1 LYFCSF
7 SDLSSPQYLN
17 LDDAPAF
24 NLKESMA
31 DHVLRDRET
40 ELQRSRK
47 LSVADRKKA
56 AKLQGS
62 KTSSA
67 NSGKGKS
74 GKKTKTKRSKVNEDE
89 EEQHYWA
96 EQDEIDEEDESHSRL
111 RDAQR
116 DAEGEGDEDS
126 EVSGVA
132 LALLQPRSASKRAWK
147 KSKKLQDEESEKVE
161 ESEPVSIPP
170 HKKQSKSKLIFFDS
184 IFVFNVTISSESDSA
199 VVKSVTKSRVRH
211 VAVNSIPAPSPA
223 ESDLFDSHP
232 DKDTATLSLLTKEW
246 EKTKKPLLHLSTEVV
261 DSYKD
266 LLMQSP
272 DTPKDVIALDSL
284 SWYLMMD
291 QIKDEK
297 EFDARLKT
305 FKGKRFVGK
314 SRLLWVVYG
323 FSHFAVLDISLTDRV
338 IKVYDSIPKIA
349 KKWVTDRLHRLLRSV
364 AGGKDDFRVEVKKC
378 AEQVNCDD
386 CGVYAMANMR
396 LLLFGRPVTHKLMA
410 GKHMGDARRESAV
423 AELRLKFFNE
433 YMGKKLSK
441 WL

>member
-1 LYFCSF
+1 
-7 SDLSSPQYLN
+7 
-17 LDDAPAF
+17 
-24 NLKESMA
+24 MA
-31 DHVLRDRET
+31 DHVLRDRGT

-56 AKLQGS
+56 AKSQGS

-74 GKKTKTKRSKVNEDE
+74 GKKTKTKRSKGDEDE

-116 DAEGEGDEDS
+116 DAEGEEDEDS

-161 ESEPVSIPP
+161 ESEPLSIPP

-211 VAVNSIPAPSPA
+211 VAVDSVPAPSSA

-232 DKDTATLSLLTKEW
+232 DKDIATLQASCLAKGW
-246 EKTKKPLLHLSTEVV
+246 EKMKKPLWHLSTEVV
-261 DSYKD
+261 DSYQD

-272 DTPKDVIALDSL
+272 DTPKDVIALGSL

-314 SRLLWVVYG
+314 SRLL
-323 FSHFAVLDISLTDRV
+323 FTAFLISLSWT
-338 IKVYDSIPKIA
+338 
-349 KKWVTDRLHRLLRSV
+349 
-364 AGGKDDFRVEVKKC
+364 FR
-378 AEQVNCDD
+378 
-386 CGVYAMANMR
+386 
-396 LLLFGRPVTHKLMA
+396 
-410 GKHMGDARRESAV
+410 
-423 AELRLKFFNE
+423 
-433 YMGKKLSK
+433 
-441 WL
+441 